1 MSEETLAKKDRI
13 FVNIFPQ
20 LHINTDI
27 IRALRSL
34 KTIWKKKMPNF
45 SFIETN
51 KSITMKTKPCL
62 KNRVIKK
69 KDNSKTVT

>member
-13 FVNIFPQ
+13 FVNIFPK
-20 LHINTDI
+20 LRINTDI

-34 KTIWKKKMPNF
+34 KAIWEEKMPNF

-51 KSITMKTKPCL
+51 KSIIMKTKPCL
-62 KNRVIKK
+62 KKG
-69 KDNSKTVT
+69 